1 MSVVMKA
8 FSSMLAV
15 IMDLLP
21 DSPFRGFIDNII
33 SIPYIGFL
41 NYFVPICDFV
51 AILTAWGTAIATY
64 YVFSAILRTIN
75 AID

>member
-41 NYFVPICDFV
+41 NYFVPISDFIS
-51 AILTAWGTAIATY
+51 ILTAWGTA
-64 YVFSAILRTIN
+64 SAILRTIN

>member
-1 MSVVMKA
+1 MSAIMKA
-8 FSSMLAV
+8 FNSMLML
-15 IMDLLP
+15 IIDLLP
-21 DSPFRGFIDNII
+21 DSPFRGFIDNIM

-41 NYFVPICDFV
+41 NYFVPVSDFV
-51 AILTAWGTAIATY
+51 AILTVWCGAIAIY